1 LYRYFAVSQG
11 AYDEAATEL
20 FAALDKCE
28 AILSERRYIAGNVF
42 TEADV
47 RLFPTL
53 VRFDEVYVVYFKTNK
68 KCIREYANISNYVR
82 DVYQTAGM
90 RDSVNM
96 WWGAVEQVE
105 LCWPVA

>member
-90 RDSVNM
+90 RVSVNM
-96 WWGAVEQVE
+96 WWGAVQVE

>member
-1 LYRYFAVSQG
+1 
-11 AYDEAATEL
+11 
-20 FAALDKCE
+20 
-28 AILSERRYIAGNVF
+28 
-42 TEADV
+42 
-47 RLFPTL
+47 
-53 VRFDEVYVVYFKTNK
+53 VYVVYFKTNQ